1 MTDSAPLRTSAA
13 RMINLI
19 EESLDEQHELLRQKV
34 AGYCGCA
41 QCKDDVLTMA
51 LNQIRPRYTSGARR
65 GSVITRAELQL
76 DQARAEIMVVVL
88 DAMRKVAAAP
98 RHLPKG

>member
-1 MTDSAPLRTSAA
+1 MSDAGAERPSGRMT
-13 RMINLI
+13 NLI
-19 EESLDEQHELLRQKV
+19 EESLEEHYAQLKGKV
-34 AGYCGCA
+34 AGFCGCA

-76 DQARAEIMVVVL
+76 DQARAEVMVVML
-88 DAMRKVAAAP
+88 DALRKVAAAP
-98 RHLPKG
+98 RHVPKG

>member
-1 MTDSAPLRTSAA
+1 MNDAPDRPSG

-19 EESLDEQHELLRQKV
+19 EEALDQQYEVLRQRV
-34 AGYCGCA
+34 AGYCGCT
-41 QCKDDVLTMA
+41 QCKDDVMTLA

-65 GSVITRAELQL
+65 GSVVTRAELQG

-88 DAMRKVAAAP
+88 DSMRRVAAAP
-98 RHLPKG
+98 RHLPKS

>member
-1 MTDSAPLRTSAA
+1 MTESNEPRPSG
-13 RMINLI
+13 RMTNLI
-19 EESLDEQHELLRQKV
+19 EGALDEQHERLRHRV
-34 AGYCGCA
+34 AGYCGCV
-41 QCKDDVLTMA
+41 QCKDDVVTMA

-65 GSVITRAELQL
+65 GSIITRAELQG

-98 RHLPKG
+98 RHLPRE

>member
-1 MTDSAPLRTSAA
+1 MNDAPDRPSG

-19 EESLDEQHELLRQKV
+19 EEALDQQHEVLRQRV
-34 AGYCGCA
+34 AGYCGCT
-41 QCKDDVLTMA
+41 QCKDDVMTLA

-65 GSVITRAELQL
+65 GSVVTRAELQG

-88 DAMRKVAAAP
+88 DSMRRVAAAP
-98 RHLPKG
+98 RHLPTS